1 MANIYHYWVSTRE
14 GYVMSTLKKLP
25 VSKPMSRYKYIGF
38 SSDMGWPK
46 KMNTGRLFHQA
57 SKESEIKKRKY
68 TKKARLA
75 AKKLIPKF

>member
-1 MANIYHYWVSTRE
+1 
-14 GYVMSTLKKLP
+14 
-25 VSKPMSRYKYIGF
+25 MSRYKYIGF

-68 TKKARLA
+68 SKKARLA